1 MVGLRAS
8 LLWRWAFLTRI
19 PSWYRRTTLLFDWL
33 STAAFPR
40 DVTQVRI
47 GRSGAVL
54 PMRYAAGEVIVRQ
67 GEPGGRFYVITDGE
81 VEVVKEQPDG
91 GEVTLARLGPGR
103 YFGEIAL
110 MRATRRTATVRAVTD
125 VGVLGIARR
134 DFTALVE
141 HLPQFRDALA
151 PTGGTAG
158 REGGGS
164 SGTGASHVER
174 SSVERSSVERSSVEP
189 SSAEPS
195 PAQASP
201 AQPASPEADR
211 QPG

>member
-1 MVGLRAS
+1 MRTSAAGAWSVSAP

-81 VEVVKEQPDG
+81 VEVVREQPDG
-91 GEVTLARLGPGR
+91 GEVALARLGPGR

-141 HLPQFRDALA
+141 HLPQFREALE
-151 PTGGTAG
+151 PTGGTG
-158 REGGGS
+158 GQEGGGS
-164 SGTGASHVER
+164 SPARASL
-174 SSVERSSVERSSVEP
+174 
-189 SSAEPS
+189 
-195 PAQASP
+195 AQASP
-201 AQPASPEADR
+201 AQVSASEDSPAEPPSAPEADR
-211 QPG
+211 SAG